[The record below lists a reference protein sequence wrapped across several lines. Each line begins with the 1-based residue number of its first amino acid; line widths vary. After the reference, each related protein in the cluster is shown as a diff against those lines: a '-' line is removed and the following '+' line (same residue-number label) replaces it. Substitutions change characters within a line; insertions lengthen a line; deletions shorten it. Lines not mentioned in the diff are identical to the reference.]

1 MLTKEQ
7 FIENLEKARAVKKE
21 IFAKF
26 KDDPLESYPEYEEP
40 YRLDN
45 KDNLFEVI
53 MNYLYYG
60 VLPEGKTLDDVW
72 DAFQEV
78 ANKEKWDVSE
88 IQISFDSDELIQ
100 DCLADI
106 ALLGEDFMV
115 YAKYQ
120 SFCEGQVEFVVDYID
135 AERPTRKDILEFN
148 AIEDEETFQELL
160 KEYEEGIKSLKGYK
174 AEKMTLQELLN
185 KLEKQNT
192 IL

>member
-7 FIENLEKARAVKKE
+7 FIDNIKKARAVKKE
-21 IFAKF
+21 VFARF
-26 KDDPLESYPEYEEP
+26 KNGPLESYPEYEEP

-100 DCLADI
+100 DCIADI

-120 SFCEGQVEFVVDYID
+120 SFCEGQVEFVVDYVD

-174 AEKMTLQELLN
+174 AEKITLQELLN

>member
-7 FIENLEKARAVKKE
+7 FIDNLKKARAVKKE

-26 KDDPLESYPEYEEP
+26 KNVPLESYPEYEEP

-120 SFCEGQVEFVVDYID
+120 SFCDGQVEFVVDYVD

-148 AIEDEETFQELL
+148 AIDDEETFQELL

>member
-21 IFAKF
+21 VFAKF
-26 KDDPLESYPEYEEP
+26 KDGSLESYPEYEEP

-45 KDNLFEVI
+45 KENLFEVI

-120 SFCEGQVEFVVDYID
+120 SFCEGQVEFVVDYVD

-148 AIEDEETFQELL
+148 AIDDEETFQELL
-160 KEYEEGIKSLKGYK
+160 KEYEEGIKSLKGYR

>member
-7 FIENLEKARAVKKE
+7 FIDNLKKARAVKKE
-21 IFAKF
+21 IFTKF
-26 KDDPLESYPEYEEP
+26 KNDTVESYPEYEEP

-88 IQISFDSDELIQ
+88 IQISFDSDEIIQ

-120 SFCEGQVEFVVDYID
+120 SFCEGQVEFVVDYVD

-148 AIEDEETFQELL
+148 AIDDEETFQELL
-160 KEYEEGIKSLKGYK
+160 KEYEEGIKSLKGYRT
-174 AEKMTLQELLN
+174 EKMTLQELLN

>member
-1 MLTKEQ
+1 MLSGY
-7 FIENLEKARAVKKE
+7 FEKLFSSIVKSVRSVLSTVKN
-21 IFAKF
+21 
-26 KDDPLESYPEYEEP
+26 DTVESYPEYEEP

-88 IQISFDSDELIQ
+88 IQISFDSDEIIQ

-120 SFCEGQVEFVVDYID
+120 SFCEGQVEFVVDYVD

-148 AIEDEETFQELL
+148 AIDDEETFQELL
-160 KEYEEGIKSLKGYK
+160 KEYEEGIKSLKGYR

>member
-7 FIENLEKARAVKKE
+7 FIDNLKKARAVKKE

-26 KDDPLESYPEYEEP
+26 KNDIVESYPEYEEP

-120 SFCEGQVEFVVDYID
+120 SFCEGQVEFVVDYVD

-148 AIEDEETFQELL
+148 AIDDEETFQELL
-160 KEYEEGIKSLKGYK
+160 KEYEEGIKSLKGYR

>member
-21 IFAKF
+21 VFAKF
-26 KDDPLESYPEYEEP
+26 KDGSLESYPEYEEP

-45 KDNLFEVI
+45 KENLFEVI

-120 SFCEGQVEFVVDYID
+120 SFCEGQVEFVVDYVD

-148 AIEDEETFQELL
+148 AIDDEETFQELL
-160 KEYEEGIKSLKGYK
+160 KEYEEGIKSLKGYRT
-174 AEKMTLQELLN
+174 EKMTLQELLN

>member
-7 FIENLEKARAVKKE
+7 FIDNLKKARAVKKE
-21 IFAKF
+21 VFAKF
-26 KDDPLESYPEYEEP
+26 KDGPLENYPEYEEP

-45 KDNLFEVI
+45 KENLFEVI

-120 SFCEGQVEFVVDYID
+120 SFCEGQVEFVVDYVD

-148 AIEDEETFQELL
+148 AIDDEETFQELL
-160 KEYEEGIKSLKGYK
+160 KEYEEGIKSLKGYR

>member
-7 FIENLEKARAVKKE
+7 FIDNIKKARAVKKE
-21 IFAKF
+21 VFAKF
-26 KDDPLESYPEYEEP
+26 KNVPVESYPEYEEP

-60 VLPEGKTLDDVW
+60 ALPEGKTLDDVW
-72 DAFQEV
+72 DAFQEI

-100 DCLADI
+100 DCIADI

-120 SFCEGQVEFVVDYID
+120 SFCEGQVEFVVDYVD

-148 AIEDEETFQELL
+148 AIDDEDTFQELL
-160 KEYEEGIKSLKGYK
+160 KEYEEGIKSLKGYR

>member
-7 FIENLEKARAVKKE
+7 FIDNLKKARSVKKE

-26 KDDPLESYPEYEEP
+26 KNVPLESYPEYEEP

-120 SFCEGQVEFVVDYID
+120 SFCDGQVEFVVDYVD

-148 AIEDEETFQELL
+148 AIDDEETFQELL

>member
-7 FIENLEKARAVKKE
+7 FIDNLKKARAVKKE

-26 KDDPLESYPEYEEP
+26 KNVPLESYPEYEEP

-120 SFCEGQVEFVVDYID
+120 SFCEGQVEFVVDYVD

-148 AIEDEETFQELL
+148 AIDDEETFQELL
-160 KEYEEGIKSLKGYK
+160 KEYEEGIKSLKGYR

>member
-7 FIENLEKARAVKKE
+7 FIDNLKKARAVKKE
-21 IFAKF
+21 VFAKF
-26 KDDPLESYPEYEEP
+26 KDGPLESYPEYEEP

-60 VLPEGKTLDDVW
+60 VL
-72 DAFQEV
+72 
-78 ANKEKWDVSE
+78 
-88 IQISFDSDELIQ
+88 
-100 DCLADI
+100 ADI
-106 ALLGEDFMV
+106 ALLAEDFMV

-120 SFCEGQVEFVVDYID
+120 SFCEGQVEFVVDYVD

>member
-7 FIENLEKARAVKKE
+7 FIDNLKKARAVKKE

-26 KDDPLESYPEYEEP
+26 KNVPLESYPEYEEP

-120 SFCEGQVEFVVDYID
+120 SFCDGQVEFVVDYVD

-148 AIEDEETFQELL
+148 AIDDEETFQELL
-160 KEYEEGIKSLKGYK
+160 KEYEEGIKSLKGYRT
-174 AEKMTLQELLN
+174 EKMTLQELLN

>member
-7 FIENLEKARAVKKE
+7 FIDNLKKARAVKKE

-26 KDDPLESYPEYEEP
+26 KDGTLESYPEYEEP

-120 SFCEGQVEFVVDYID
+120 SFCEGQVEFVVDYVD